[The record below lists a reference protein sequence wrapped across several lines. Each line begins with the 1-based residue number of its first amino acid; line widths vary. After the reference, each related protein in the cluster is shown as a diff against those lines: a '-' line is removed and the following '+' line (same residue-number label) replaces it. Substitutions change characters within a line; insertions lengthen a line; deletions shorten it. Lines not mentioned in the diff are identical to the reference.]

1 MRHCERSRKND
12 RVISGLGSAL
22 VIIHKVVPGRD
33 GQRVDAEEKALP
45 TKPH

>member
-1 MRHCERSRKND
+1 MQHCKRSWKND

-33 GQRVDAEEKALP
+33 GQQVDAEEKALS